1 MPGIA
6 RKISDRSIEGLDDG
20 SINFLKS
27 EIMSAALEGKGYLN
41 TVQVQTVAEGFNSG
55 RTYYLRATTG
65 KNVPEYS

>member
-1 MPGIA
+1 
-6 RKISDRSIEGLDDG
+6 
-20 SINFLKS
+20 
-27 EIMSAALEGKGYLN
+27 MSAALEGKGYLN